1 MGDEAPAV
9 LETEQ
14 PVEPVVEEQPP
25 VADPVVDPEPA
36 AVDTA
41 EPVAAADTA
50 EPPADPPPTE
60 VSPVDA
66 LATKT
71 AETQATIERR
81 LVGLAQSLVG
91 ATYLSGSPAA
101 GKVCEAAEVSTAAVQ
116 SDGDSTN
123 FEGRCLAL
131 IDALEELVANPA
143 APVIES
149 RELAVEEPAP
159 PAPEV
164 PAAPPVKKPA
174 AAPKPKPKPKLPEP
188 KEYQLLGGRP
198 KFGEGREMLPGG
210 GYYEGQFR
218 HFKRH
223 GEGFLI
229 MDAEGTEKYEGQFK
243 DEFMDGYGRRV
254 WKDGAVYEGYW
265 AKGRKDGEGKFEE
278 KGRCYDGMW
287 KDGKRHGK
295 GTQVFDTLT
304 RYEGRWANGMQHG
317 TGKYYSEED
326 GSIFEGHWHN
336 GAHHGIG
343 ILHKKDGSKERLQ
356 YHHGMLQGRD
366 LIPPPTVYP
375 PPSKVVGC

>member
-1 MGDEAPAV
+1 MG
-9 LETEQ
+9 
-14 PVEPVVEEQPP
+14 EESPP
-25 VADPVVDPEPA
+25 VAEPA
-36 AVDTA
+36 K
-41 EPVAAADTA
+41 
-50 EPPADPPPTE
+50 
-60 VSPVDA
+60 
-66 LATKT
+66 LKT
-71 AETQATIERR
+71 TM
-81 LVGLAQSLVG
+81 
-91 ATYLSGSPAA
+91 
-101 GKVCEAAEVSTAAVQ
+101 
-116 SDGDSTN
+116 
-123 FEGRCLAL
+123 
-131 IDALEELVANPA
+131 
-143 APVIES
+143 
-149 RELAVEEPAP
+149 
-159 PAPEV
+159 
-164 PAAPPVKKPA
+164 PA

-229 MDAEGTEKYEGQFK
+229 MDAEGTENYTGQFK

-254 WKDGAVYEGYW
+254 WKDGAVDEGYW

-278 KGRCYDGMW
+278 KGRCYDGQW

-295 GTQVFDTLT
+295 GTQVFDRLT

-343 ILHKKDGSKERLQ
+343 ILHKKDGGKERLQ
-356 YHHGMLQGRD
+356 YHHGMLQSREVKPPQRCTD
-366 LIPPPTVYP
+366 LHRRLSLGLLKGVTTCYMLRVAQ
-375 PPSKVVGC
+375 